1 MVTAKLHILYYIG
14 GYLIVSGSWKYLPL
28 LFVMKILAPFQE
40 SHSQY
45 FVDIDDND
53 TVKRSQRLVQTLTY
67 KLTDIYIY
75 CSEIEIS
82 KPFVT
87 IFFHDGIPSF
97 EILEGWSKGD
107 PFKGTKGNWSTS
119 VNQVGKEI
127 KSLRNWV
134 FVWLSTFT
142 VPGKLKVVRIKIK
155 YCWKD
160 TRLCSGIQ
168 IVDLS
173 PRNKEQLD
181 AFKYQSGPRLVA
193 GDCVGQTTGG
203 VLFSNVTEETLNY
216 QSWE

>member
-1 MVTAKLHILYYIG
+1 MTQSRDLNVWCRPWHTNSQIFIFTAPKLR
-14 GYLIVSGSWKYLPL
+14 YLNHL
-28 LFVMKILAPFQE
+28 L
-40 SHSQY
+40 H
-45 FVDIDDND
+45 
-53 TVKRSQRLVQTLTY
+53 
-67 KLTDIYIY
+67 
-75 CSEIEIS
+75 
-82 KPFVT
+82 
-87 IFFHDGIPSF
+87 FFHCGIPSF

-193 GDCVGQTTGG
+193 GDCGGQTTGG